1 MKKSCKILAILL
13 IMTILMSAT
22 KVKASNNQFVYL
34 GGDSIGIRMNTGVYV
49 VGKYHVTKSH
59 EKISPWKN
67 SNIEV
72 GDLIES
78 INGIKITS
86 NAQLQ
91 KYISETNT
99 SSLKLKIKRNETI
112 INTQIDIVENNN
124 HEKSIG
130 LYIRDQI
137 LGIGTLTFI
146 TQNNKF
152 ASLGHGIYDNKILVN
167 ALSGNLYTSSVQT
180 IKKSEPG
187 VAGEKRASLDNRII
201 GKITLNNITG
211 LYGTVNSVGDEKKLI
226 EVANQKEVKTG
237 PAEIYTVINGNKIES
252 FAIEI
257 TDVSYQNSESVKGL
271 KIRVTD
277 QNLINKTGGI
287 VQGMSGS
294 PIVQNGK
301 IIGAVSHVTLDNPL
315 YGYGMH
321 IQFMCEK
328 TVNC

>member
-1 MKKSCKILAILL
+1 MKKSCKLLTILL
-13 IMTILMSAT
+13 IMTILFST
-22 KVKASNNQFVYL
+22 TRVKASSNQFVYL
-34 GGDSIGIRMNTGVYV
+34 GGDSIGIKMNTGVYV
-49 VGKYHVTKSH
+49 VGKYHINKNH
-59 EKISPWKN
+59 EKLSPWKN

-78 INGIKITS
+78 INGIKITN

-91 KYISETNT
+91 KYISESNT
-99 SSLKLKIKRNETI
+99 SSIKLKIKRNETVVHTQVDI
-112 INTQIDIVENNN
+112 IENAN

-152 ASLGHGIYDNKILVN
+152 ASLGHGIYDNKVLVN
-167 ALSGNLYTSSVQT
+167 ALSGNLYTSNVQT
-180 IKKSEPG
+180 IKRSEPG
-187 VAGEKRASLDNRII
+187 IAGEKRASLDNQII
-201 GKITLNNITG
+201 GKITMNHITG
-211 LYGTVNSVGDEKKLI
+211 LYGTIHSIDNEKKLI
-226 EVANQKEVKTG
+226 EVASQKEVKNG
-237 PAEIYTVINGNKIES
+237 PAKIYTVINGNKIES
-252 FAIEI
+252 FDVEI

-271 KIRVTD
+271 KIRVVD

-328 TVNC
+328 AMNC